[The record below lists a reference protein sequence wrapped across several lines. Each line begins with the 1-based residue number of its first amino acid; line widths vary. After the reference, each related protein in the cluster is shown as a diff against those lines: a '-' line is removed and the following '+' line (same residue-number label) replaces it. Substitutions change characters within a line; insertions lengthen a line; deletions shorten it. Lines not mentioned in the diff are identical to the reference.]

1 MTPKN
6 APHTTSF
13 YPFIESYDIDAH
25 DDGKK
30 TNTDTNHNEDVNP
43 KFLFTQK

>member
-6 APHTTSF
+6 APHNL
-13 YPFIESYDIDAH
+13 YPSIERYDIDAH

-30 TNTDTNHNEDVNP
+30 TNTDTNHNKDVNP
-43 KFLFTQK
+43 KV